1 MLPILPAITVFTP
14 THNRA
19 HTLPRLF
26 QSLCKQTSHDF
37 TWLLVDD
44 GSTDPTKKLVPDWK
58 ASADF
63 HVEYVYQ
70 ENRGKHHAINT
81 GVACAGTE
89 LFLIVDSDDELL
101 PHAVQTIVS
110 AWRAIPEADRSKFA
124 GIWTLCADP
133 AGQTLTGPLASDVLD
148 ASLQELRYVHKI
160 EEDMLRCFVTD
171 VLRRYRFP
179 VTAPGCPYIP
189 EGFVWSRMT
198 LRYLIRFLNVPC
210 SRVYYQPDGL
220 IANARE
226 QYRLSRCV
234 VYAYLQPLDSDLEW
248 FWSEPSFFLLS
259 AVQLARYSLF
269 AREFRRHLKTLRW
282 RAQALILAAVPVAV
296 LLLLKDW
303 ASGRIAKEVS
313 TMDPGI
319 RSNGGAPL

>member
-1 MLPILPAITVFTP
+1 LPAITVFTP

-26 QSLCKQTSHDF
+26 QSLCNQTSRDF

-44 GSTDPTKKLVPDWK
+44 GSTDATKKLVPDWQ

-63 HVEYVYQ
+63 HVEYLYQ
-70 ENRGKHHAINT
+70 ENRGKHYATNT
-81 GVACAGTE
+81 GVARASTE
-89 LFLIVDSDDELL
+89 LFLILDSDDELL
-101 PHAVQTIVS
+101 PDAVETIVS
-110 AWRAIPEADRSKFA
+110 TWRAIPESDRSKFA
-124 GIWTLCADP
+124 GIWTLCVDP
-133 AGQTLTGPLASDVLD
+133 AGQTLTTALARHTLD

-160 EEDMLRCFVTD
+160 KEDMLRCFVTD

-179 VTAPGCPYIP
+179 ATARGCPYIP

-226 QYRLSRCV
+226 QYRLSPCV

-248 FWSEPSFFLLS
+248 FWSEPSFFLLA
-259 AVQLARYSLF
+259 AVQLGRYSLF
-269 AREFRRHLKTLRW
+269 AGEFGRHMKTLRW
-282 RAQALILAAVPVAV
+282 RARALVIAAVPLAV

-303 ASGRIAKEVS
+303 ASGRIAKEIS
-313 TMDPGI
+313 RMDPRLRGN
-319 RSNGGAPL
+319 RGARL

>member
-1 MLPILPAITVFTP
+1 MPALTVFTP

-26 QSLCKQTSHDF
+26 HSLCHQTSRDF
-37 TWLLVDD
+37 LWLLIDD
-44 GSTDPTKKLVPDWK
+44 GSTDTTKELVPAWQ

-63 HVEYVYQ
+63 RVEYVYQ
-70 ENRGKHHAINT
+70 DNRGKHDAINT
-81 GVACAGTE
+81 GVSRAGTE
-89 LFLIVDSDDELL
+89 LFLILDSDDELL
-101 PHAVQTIVS
+101 PNAVETIVS
-110 AWRAIPEADRSKFA
+110 AWRAIPESDRSKFA

-133 AGQTLTGPLASDVLD
+133 SGQTLTGPLSRDILD

-171 VLRRYRFP
+171 VLRHYRFP

-248 FWSEPSFFLLS
+248 FWSAPSFFLLA

-269 AREFRRHLKTLRW
+269 AGELGRHMKTLRW
-282 RAQALILAAVPVAV
+282 RARALVAAALPVAI

-313 TMDPGI
+313 RMDPRLRG
-319 RSNGGAPL
+319 NGGAPL